1 MSHTLRQSPEPPDQ
15 DQRLAEL
22 LDACLRAERGAP
34 GSATDI
40 LRQAPEELRDELDQL
55 LAVARAL
62 AAAEWPAPSSN
73 FRASAR
79 ARFET
84 AAQPAPPAT
93 RRPVLSRAR
102 VGRWLVG
109 LAAGLALMALGGYG
123 GVLASAGSL
132 PGDPL
137 YAVKQADEAIT
148 LGLTRDD
155 LSRALV
161 LLRQAG
167 DRLDEARRLIAAG
180 RVETAGELLRLY
192 SATLER
198 AGTSLNRATAA
209 DPRAR
214 AEFQAQLQQQL
225 GQLQSLAREAP
236 QTLQPTIERAQ
247 AAANQ
252 QLDSGQSGQS
262 DAGAPASTA
271 TPSPVSPAVG
281 PSPSLAAN
289 PSPSPLVS
297 TSPAPAPSPS
307 MRSRTRAS
315 PSPLPESPPEGEDVP
330 GK

>member
-1 MSHTLRQSPEPPDQ
+1 L
-15 DQRLAEL
+15 
-22 LDACLRAERGAP
+22 
-34 GSATDI
+34 
-40 LRQAPEELRDELDQL
+40 
-55 LAVARAL
+55 
-62 AAAEWPAPSSN
+62 
-73 FRASAR
+73 
-79 ARFET
+79 
-84 AAQPAPPAT
+84 
-93 RRPVLSRAR
+93 
-102 VGRWLVG
+102 G

-123 GVLASAGSL
+123 SVLASVGAV

-180 RVETAGELLRLY
+180 RVETAGDLLQLY
-192 SATLER
+192 SVTLER

-214 AEFQAQLQQQL
+214 AEFQAQLQRQL

-236 QTLQPTIERAQ
+236 QTLQPSIQRAE

-252 QLDSGQSGQS
+252 QLGSDLSAQNGQS
-262 DAGAPASTA
+262 DADATAPTP
-271 TPSPVSPAVG
+271 TPSPMSPAVS
-281 PSPSLAAN
+281 PSPSLPASQSPPAAVSRS
-289 PSPSPLVS
+289 PASSPSVR
-297 TSPAPAPSPS
+297 AP
-307 MRSRTRAS
+307 TRAS
-315 PSPLPESPPEGEDVP
+315 PLPSPESPPDGEDSP